1 MSYSFPLLEAS
12 YKSAYTKAKKKK
24 KKMCIETEQGVG
36 ATSVSLSLGAV
47 LISCSERFL
56 DESKVMPEC
65 RYITRILLPGT

>member
-24 KKMCIETEQGVG
+24 KMCIEAEQGVG